1 MKMLRRGIYFIWDS
15 IISNIRGLRVTLRN
29 FVMRKTTICYPYE
42 RREMPPRY
50 RGLFYLKW
58 NEEKQRLNCI
68 GCTLCVQACPTNVI
82 SMVKLGKGTHAGV
95 SDFRMDLGRCL
106 FCNLCVEACPFD
118 AIYMG
123 PKYELAS
130 SKRDACVFNLVTLAQ
145 GGEDYAK
152 KNIETI
158 TKLLSQEETVKPA

>member
-1 MKMLRRGIYFIWDS
+1 
-15 IISNIRGLRVTLRN
+15 
-29 FVMRKTTICYPYE
+29 
-42 RREMPPRY
+42 
-50 RGLFYLKW
+50 
-58 NEEKQRLNCI
+58 
-68 GCTLCVQACPTNVI
+68 
-82 SMVKLGKGTHAGV
+82 
-95 SDFRMDLGRCL
+95 
-106 FCNLCVEACPFD
+106 
-118 AIYMG
+118 MG